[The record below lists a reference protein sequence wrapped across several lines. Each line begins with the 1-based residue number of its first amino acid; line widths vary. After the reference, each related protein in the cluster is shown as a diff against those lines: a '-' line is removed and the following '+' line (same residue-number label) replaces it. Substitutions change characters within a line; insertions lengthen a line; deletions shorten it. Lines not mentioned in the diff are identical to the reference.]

1 MVFQP
6 KVVQT
11 TLTLTRI
18 FMINFDNGSTVLK
31 RMLKYLPLEWS
42 TISGFIRVGFS
53 LACNYKTRVE
63 LIGVQTF

>member
-1 MVFQP
+1 
-6 KVVQT
+6 
-11 TLTLTRI
+11 
-18 FMINFDNGSTVLK
+18 MINFDNGSTVLK

-63 LIGVQTF
+63 LIRVHHSSLMPNIIYYKQ